1 MVLSE
6 TASEQ
11 HAWIR
16 ARGSSLH
23 KHLLRL
29 RDPAAAPRDIFVF
42 DESFS
47 PEDDWPPVVEMWDV
61 KVYRM
66 RLDRKAQRSEYSFIV
81 EYRTGEHCEIV
92 LREPGGGAAFPLSVL
107 GCEYPVDMPKELGGA
122 GAGFAGASAGFGGAS
137 DGRMKVAMM
146 LSRHHDASGAHK
158 LQQDP
163 LGPKGRKD
171 SELARTKEGFLIYSE
186 RRASRCASIQALR
199 DSLRPT
205 RVNCLNFSVVDQ
217 E

>member
-1 MVLSE
+1 M
-6 TASEQ
+6 
-11 HAWIR
+11 
-16 ARGSSLH
+16 
-23 KHLLRL
+23 
-29 RDPAAAPRDIFVF
+29 
-42 DESFS
+42 
-47 PEDDWPPVVEMWDV
+47 
-61 KVYRM
+61 
-66 RLDRKAQRSEYSFIV
+66 
-81 EYRTGEHCEIV
+81 

-171 SELARTKEGFLIYSE
+171 SELARTKEGFLIYSALGTE
-186 RRASRCASIQALR
+186 SIEVREYTGTAGLSEANEGELPEFLGDRPGIPTGALPKMEVKALRRTFDELCEGLWSWQAWQNKRASAGRNGDRGRKTVWAFRENEWSRGETYSGA
-199 DSLRPT
+199 DSDG
-205 RVNCLNFSVVDQ
+205 C
-217 E
+217 